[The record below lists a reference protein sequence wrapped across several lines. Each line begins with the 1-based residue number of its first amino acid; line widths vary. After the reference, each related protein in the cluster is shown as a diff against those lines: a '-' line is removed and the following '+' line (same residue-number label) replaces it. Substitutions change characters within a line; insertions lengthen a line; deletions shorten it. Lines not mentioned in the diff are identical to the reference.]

1 MQTYAI
7 KLHNFLRFGEKNN
20 TLVFD
25 LTENQ
30 KTEIAAGELSMDE
43 VFDKVANDP
52 VAHVIAAQKRGIEPM
67 LGIAGMI
74 GGDPEQSNGVG
85 KSSILE
91 GMCYARYEKIS
102 RKTRNSDKTGNAGNS
117 IITKINGKYPD
128 NLSECY
134 VEEIVEDN
142 GLVYRIKRGRKV
154 TKTHANITPILEC
167 QCYNTPN
174 DHRGGHV
181 KKSTKEAL
189 EEIITM
195 DYDVFLNGQMFAQND
210 AGKFLM
216 GTDKTKKE
224 MLISL
229 LHLEDVVGG
238 CLDLIRKKKRAYE
251 KEAEEYSAKISVLE
265 KQLLVIRQELIMAK
279 DIDEENLSASLI
291 KAIQVFISRATD
303 KVSDINKEIDDIDT
317 IIETL
322 GKSSEIEKLNNIR
335 QEGAKA
341 KEDKAKK
348 KEEWSK
354 LEKKWKD
361 IISSA
366 EENIDSQNR
375 LLVRIKGSVTNKE
388 NSLQALET
396 EISSFDSDKAEK
408 QIKRINEVK
417 ASKIMLLESK
427 QKQEDKI
434 SEVKQKL
441 AVLLHK
447 NTTDQKVLDKLSAQL
462 EKIGE
467 EFVCSECYSNVT
479 KSHIEERH
487 AERAS
492 EMEKSSICKEALGN
506 EEKKINSAIS
516 VFDEKLKKAE
526 LILNKEAEIST
537 LIEKAEGWGKQK
549 STIVKDIE
557 EFNSEIKEITANV
570 DISTGKITQ
579 YNSDFEKEKLALTE
593 EVNVIIAE
601 LNRLAEAFK
610 GAEKD
615 ASNITDKIEDLKK
628 QKSVKQNLVSTISK
642 ELGSLSQK
650 EQQVVS
656 LRDEIEKIKT
666 EAACSSINLKRYKTL
681 EVVFGLN
688 GIQTKIVKKYLPL
701 LNVYIKEF
709 LDILTDGEMSVH
721 FFIND
726 SSKVDLKIIGGTAD
740 TYEMLSGGEQVVVR
754 LATDIGLALL
764 SFVRSTQKPEVVCLD
779 EIFGSLDKSHVSKVF
794 KMLNHLKDKFSR
806 VLIIS
811 HKDEVQEEMPVNI
824 IVEKSSGIMGVSE
837 IKRIE

>member
-1 MQTYAI
+1 VQTYAI